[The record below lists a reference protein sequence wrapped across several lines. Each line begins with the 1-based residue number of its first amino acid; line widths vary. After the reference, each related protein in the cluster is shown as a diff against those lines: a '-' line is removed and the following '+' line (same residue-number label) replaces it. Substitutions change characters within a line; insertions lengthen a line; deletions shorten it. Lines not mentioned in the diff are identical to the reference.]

1 MSRKKFKNN
10 MKNSFNDIIIKECNF
25 LIFNTVSKIIWEST
39 SIQIHYRMNLLIIE
53 KLWNE
58 DGGIRIF
65 YDENNNY
72 SRIKL

>member
-10 MKNSFNDIIIKECNF
+10 MKNSFNDIIIEECNF
-25 LIFNTVSKIIWEST
+25 LIFNTVSKMIWEST

-53 KLWNE
+53 KLEN
-58 DGGIRIF
+58 DGDIRIF

-72 SRIKL
+72 SI

>member
-10 MKNSFNDIIIKECNF
+10 MKNSFNDIIIEECNF
-25 LIFNTVSKIIWEST
+25 LIFNTVSKMIWGST

-53 KLWNE
+53 KLENE
-58 DGGIRIF
+58 DDIRIF

-72 SRIKL
+72 SI

>member
-10 MKNSFNDIIIKECNF
+10 MKNSFNDIIIEECNF
-25 LIFNTVSKIIWEST
+25 LIFNTVSKMIWEST

-53 KLWNE
+53 KLENE
-58 DGGIRIF
+58 DDIRIF

-72 SRIKL
+72 SI